1 MRRRRRGALL
11 CLQAVAMAMAV
22 APPMAT
28 LQGGLAASTGLPRSS
43 YLGLQLAA
51 GQSPAALLPF
61 FVSNSRCSNS
71 SQLRFRC
78 QASSSST
85 TLPQLNVDISG
96 VCVCLSLFPP
106 TSLFSHYPYL
116 PTMRARL
123 GCIAANGIL
132 RCVISLRSCEN
143 PQVLCPRSN

>member
-1 MRRRRRGALL
+1 MIRELL
-11 CLQAVAMAMAV
+11 AKAVAMAMAV

-28 LQGGLAASTGLPRSS
+28 LQGGLAAAAASTGLPRSS

-51 GQSPAALLPF
+51 GQSPAALF
-61 FVSNSRCSNS
+61 ASNSRGSNS

-96 VCVCLSLFPP
+96 VCVCLSLFFLYF
-106 TSLFSHYPYL
+106 SLSHYPYL

-123 GCIAANGIL
+123 GCIATNGIL
-132 RCVISLRSCEN
+132 RCVIS
-143 PQVLCPRSN
+143 QGFM